1 MLKKLAAF
9 LTFNSVSLKIRLLLY
24 FLFLVILPT
33 SIISITIYNESY
45 RTITENIS
53 AAVQKNLNMVETLF
67 VNKFA
72 EMDSLADSIYMNP
85 EMTELLSAE
94 RPVDQI
100 AVVNELTNLD
110 KIIDGYSMPGADNR
124 SYIPKLYMLDRPEYQ
139 LYNFSRNISTISEIE
154 KKDWYAA
161 LPFKARYTV
170 VGLRTD
176 DSSSGAAPTIMLAKR
191 LYGLNNLTI
200 PYVGL
205 LTIEADIG
213 NFNDVL
219 DQLKPSVNS
228 RIFIIDKAATVVA
241 SPDTSLLNQSLS
253 GESYIR
259 RLLPFKAGGSGSFET
274 NIRDKAMLVAYRS
287 IESLDWTIVSVSPVS
302 DLNGKLVYIRKVM
315 YVVIAVCMALAL
327 LMALLLSN
335 NITRPIHKFIKSMS
349 YAREGNFDIA
359 IQYKRKDEFTFL
371 FSQYNKMIRQIKE
384 LINKLYITEVKKKE
398 AELKALQ
405 AQINPHFLYNTLDS
419 INWIAL
425 RHKVPEISQ
434 MVTSLSDFFRY
445 SLSKGR
451 NIIPIE
457 DELQQVRSYLSIQQV
472 RFKERLDYSIEVEP
486 EVYGHYSV
494 KLILQPLVENS
505 LIHGIEKRRGKG
517 VIALSARRDGDWIV
531 IDIRDN
537 GVGANVEEL
546 NDMLRSETGGDSF
559 GLNNVNERIK
569 QVFGPESGLQFR
581 SNDGPGVTVTV
592 KFPCVTSLE
601 GMEDE
606 AEDDHSR

>member
-9 LTFNSVSLKIRLLLY
+9 LTFNSVSLKVRLLLY

-53 AAVQKNLNMVETLF
+53 TAVQKNLNMVETLF
-67 VNKFA
+67 MNKFE

-161 LPFKARYTV
+161 LPFKSRYTV
-170 VGLRTD
+170 VPADG
-176 DSSSGAAPTIMLAKR
+176 SSSGAAPTIMLAKR
-191 LYGLNNLTI
+191 LFGLNNLTI

-228 RIFIIDKAATVVA
+228 RIFIVDQAAHVVA
-241 SPDTSLLNQSLS
+241 SPDTALLNRSLA
-253 GESYIR
+253 GEPYIQ
-259 RLLPFKAGGSGSFET
+259 RLLPFHAGGSGSFET
-274 NIRDKAMLVAYRS
+274 SIRDEAMLVSYRS
-287 IESLDWTIVSVSPVS
+287 IESPDWTIVSVSPVS
-302 DLNGKLVYIRKVM
+302 DLNGKLVYIRQVM
-315 YVVIAVCMALAL
+315 YIVIAVCMALAL

-335 NITRPIHKFIKSMS
+335 NITKPIRKFIKSMS

-384 LINKLYITEVKKKE
+384 LINQLYITEVKKKE
-398 AELKALQ
+398 ADLKALQ

-451 NIIPIE
+451 NIIPVE

-472 RFKERLDYSIEVEP
+472 RFKDRLDYSIEVEP
-486 EVYGHYSV
+486 EVYGHYTV
-494 KLILQPLVENS
+494 KLILQPLVENA

-517 VIALSARRDGDWIV
+517 VIELSARRENDWIV
-531 IDIRDN
+531 IDIGDN
-537 GVGANVEEL
+537 GVGANVGEL
-546 NDMLRSETGGDSF
+546 NDMLRSEASGDSF

-569 QVFGPESGLQFR
+569 QVFGPDSGLRYR
-581 SNDGPGVTVTV
+581 SNEGPGVTVTV
-592 KFPCVTSLE
+592 RFPCVTSLE
-601 GMEDE
+601 GMEYE